1 MKSPYLSEFAS
12 IHTAVVFR
20 EQPPPAD
27 IHGNVRA
34 LAIRDLVASK
44 PLHWLDLP
52 KVTVPEKHLTNCLLP
67 GDVVIPSRGEYYKAW
82 LFNGADE
89 PVFPIGQ
96 INVLRPTSQMMPAYL
111 AWFLN
116 QKPTQAAIALL
127 LTGTSIKALTKASLS
142 RLVIKVPSVE
152 TQLRI
157 AELDQTAQKIA
168 AIRHRLNQLD
178 SEEVACMTQHALRH
192 GAQNA

>member
-1 MKSPYLSEFAS
+1 MRTSFLSELAS

-20 EQPPPAD
+20 GQPPQPD
-27 IHGNVRA
+27 VEGNVRA
-34 LAIRDLVASK
+34 LAIRNLVTNK

-52 KVTVPEKHLTNCLLP
+52 KVTISKTYFSNCLQA

-82 LFNGADE
+82 LFDGADE
-89 PVFPIGQ
+89 PVFPLGQ
-96 INVLRPTSQMMPAYL
+96 IHVLRPAEQLVPAYL
-111 AWFLN
+111 NWFLN
-116 QKPTQAAIALL
+116 NKQTQATIALL

-142 RLVIKVPSVE
+142 KLVITLPPIE
-152 TQLRI
+152 MQLRI

-178 SEEVACMTQHALRH
+178 SEEVACMTQYAICD
-192 GAQNA
+192 GAHNV